1 MNIKQTN
8 RSVSGTSFHGHEV
21 TATVMELLNVLG
33 DATYRNGD
41 KTQWEWILEIPE
53 KDLLF
58 TVYDWKTS
66 FAIDAFKDRIHWHIG
81 GFSDSDTLTA
91 KIILEQKL
99 KAHREYVQAQLD
111 AEMPSE
117 FDSAGFSI
125 DDRDEP
131 CTCGE
136 CSLN

>member
-21 TATVMELLNVLG
+21 NATVMELLNVLG
-33 DATYRNGD
+33 DDAFRNGD
-41 KTQWEWILEIPE
+41 KTQWEWNLEIPE

-66 FAIDAFKDRIHWHIG
+66 FTIDPYKDKIHWHIG
-81 GFSDSDTLTA
+81 GFTGSDTLTA

-99 KAHREYVQAQLD
+99 EAHREYVQAQLD

-117 FDSAGFSI
+117 FDSAGFSM

-131 CTCGE
+131 CSCGE

>member
-33 DATYRNGD
+33 DATERNGD

-66 FAIDAFKDRIHWHIG
+66 FTIDPMDKIHWHIG
-81 GFSDSDTLTA
+81 GFSGSDTLTA

-99 KAHREYVQAQLD
+99 KSFREYMQAQLD

-117 FDSAGFSI
+117 FDSAGFSM

-131 CTCGE
+131 CSCGE
-136 CSLN
+136 CCLN